1 VVCETWLL
9 FPPDSLRLQGFCQFI
24 GLTSADE
31 FRAATRAH
39 LLAWLAQFE
48 QRGRAGATVRRILAV
63 LANLFDHL
71 LEINSAAGSNSP
83 KTRRYSKSA
92 IEGSDWA
99 SAVKICGTP

>member
-1 VVCETWLL
+1 
-9 FPPDSLRLQGFCQFI
+9 
-24 GLTSADE
+24 
-31 FRAATRAH
+31 
-39 LLAWLAQFE
+39 LAVLA
-48 QRGRAGATVRRILAV
+48 VLAV

-92 IEGSDWA
+92 IEVSDWA